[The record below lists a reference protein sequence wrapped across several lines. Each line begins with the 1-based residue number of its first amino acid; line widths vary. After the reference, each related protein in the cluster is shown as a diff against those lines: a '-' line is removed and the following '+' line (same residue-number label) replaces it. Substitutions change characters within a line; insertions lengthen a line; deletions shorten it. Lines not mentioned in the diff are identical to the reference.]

1 VEKIKMDIQTPLAVM
16 GGTVDME
23 QMTAEQLSGANLAAI
38 AQNKGKVVKRIAPIM
53 QKKIRQEN
61 KIPARNPISSGSQ
74 PVGDSERAMFLNY
87 LDKIEDGDLV
97 AKIKDKKARVIRFI
111 LYSVFYMGSSTTNDL
126 FSTARTKIQ
135 GLSNMNNAQLDKDN
149 AFLVTGFQ
157 LQTGIGAGVTDADA
171 KATAFGI
178 PAVEVI
184 NGQFTFK
191 VGTETFIERCSNQV
205 FSNSA
210 NERKGLFLLDT
221 PIMTN
226 PGRDFSFVVD
236 SGTTSLANTFGRIDI
251 WGLMTMKK

>member
-1 VEKIKMDIQTPLAVM
+1 MYDLKGIED
-16 GGTVDME
+16 GTVDLQPMSVSE
-23 QMTAEQLSGANLAAI
+23 LLGALEAAVN
-38 AQNKGKVVKRIAPIM
+38 QNNGKAI
-53 QKKIRQEN
+53 KKIQPVLNRKAKEQ
-61 KIPARNPISSGSQ
+61 KMISSSSQ
-74 PVGDSERAMFLNY
+74 PVGDKERAMFMNY
-87 LDKIEDGDLV
+87 ISKIEDGDLIS
-97 AKIKDKKARVIRFI
+97 KIKGGTARVIRFV
-111 LYSVFYMGSSTTNDL
+111 LYSVFYMGGSNTNDL

-157 LQTGIGAGVTDADA
+157 LQTGVGAGVTDADA

-205 FSNSA
+205 FSNA
-210 NERKGLFLLDT
+210 PNERKGLFLLDT

-236 SGTTSLANTFGRIDI
+236 SGTTSLVNTFGRIDI